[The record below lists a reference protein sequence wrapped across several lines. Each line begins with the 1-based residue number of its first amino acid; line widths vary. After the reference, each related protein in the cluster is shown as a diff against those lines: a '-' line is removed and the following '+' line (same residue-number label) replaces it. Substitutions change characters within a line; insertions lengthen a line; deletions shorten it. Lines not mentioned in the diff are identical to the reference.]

1 MRNKGLG
8 IRGDFS
14 LGTSALWLSG
24 ILSAVL
30 FLAGLAWIFNI
41 VKDTLFQPGYFSEL
55 IWLHIHHGPNAD
67 GDLGD
72 KAAAAQFWG
81 TIFGGLIG
89 GGLTMLAAFI
99 ALGGALIQL
108 RKESNK
114 EFLEWVVDFNR
125 SFHEDQDYSEVR
137 VAFAERRLVFF
148 KAMMLEEVACEFDSG
163 YPKNHPYLT
172 NWHKIWQDC
181 RKNLDVALP
190 KLGEIEAD
198 FSPAFEKPGAGFQ
211 TNWKFVRK
219 ITDFLR
225 FYEMILTVAQR
236 LPSEGTQRQTFI
248 GNFAWHIRS
257 VVWGWPEHEN
267 FECSRRILVVYYLC
281 QNRFENLAATG
292 YFFILQHRNDLLEI
306 LNSNKQ
312 LSEKIQ
318 SEIDEINGHLAS
330 LREIYWDKNAMELPS
345 DKQIIVYWKS
355 VLGNKATH
363 GL

>member
-24 ILSAVL
+24 VLSAVL

-55 IWLHIHHGPNAD
+55 IWLQIQQGPNAD
-67 GDLGD
+67 GDIGD

-125 SFHEDQDYSEVR
+125 SFHEDPDYSEVR
-137 VAFAERRLVFF
+137 VAFAERRLIFF
-148 KAMMLEEVACEFDSG
+148 KAMMLEEVACEFESDFSG
-163 YPKNHPYLT
+163 DHPYLK
-172 NWHKIWQDC
+172 NWKKLWQNC
-181 RKNLDVALP
+181 RETLNVSLP
-190 KLGEIEAD
+190 KVGDPDAD
-198 FSPAFEKPGAGFQ
+198 FSPAFERLDGGFQ

-236 LPSEGTQRQTFI
+236 LPAEGTQRQTFI

-257 VVWGWPEHEN
+257 VVWGWPEDKK
-267 FECSRRILVVYYLC
+267 FVCSRRLLVVYYLC

-292 YFFILQHRNDLLEI
+292 YFFALQHMEGLKSLRDSGNSSTDLI
-306 LNSNKQ
+306 
-312 LSEKIQ
+312 
-318 SEIDEINGHLAS
+318 SEIHEIELHLSS
-330 LREIYWDKNAMELPS
+330 LRAIYLDKNAVSLPS
-345 DKQIIVYWKS
+345 DKELIVYWKS